1 MICKNCGTRMVCD
14 ATKVLT
20 SLPAQYEYKCA
31 KCGCMAYGTIEAD
44 WEGESQ
50 SAIDHTKMQVELQ
63 VREVMSK
70 TMSEKLHPL
79 VSQMTKLMGDA
90 FEAGFDAGLSCGKL
104 VNYNK
109 EG

>member
-44 WEGESQ
+44 
-50 SAIDHTKMQVELQ
+50 
-63 VREVMSK
+63 
-70 TMSEKLHPL
+70 
-79 VSQMTKLMGDA
+79 
-90 FEAGFDAGLSCGKL
+90 
-104 VNYNK
+104 
-109 EG
+109 